1 MVIAKRP
8 ILDTVGVG
16 QYGPRG
22 FEGDEKL
29 RISSTSRVWTM
40 SGDTRGEDDRST
52 PTDEAALSARLKSLG
67 QRLDQTGQRRAAE
80 TGSASRTATDHSAL
94 ARGFRLSSELV
105 AGVLVGAGLGWLID
119 RWLGTLPW
127 GMFVF
132 ALLGFTAGVLNV
144 MRQAGGGPGGGSE
157 STIRQNE
164 SPSGGGRRRRP

>member
-52 PTDEAALSARLKSLG
+52 PTDEASLSARLKSLG

-80 TGSASRTATDHSAL
+80 TGPASRPATDRSAL
-94 ARGFRLSSELV
+94 APGLPPSAALV
-105 AGVLVGAGLGWLID
+105 
-119 RWLGTLPW
+119 R
-127 GMFVF
+127 
-132 ALLGFTAGVLNV
+132 
-144 MRQAGGGPGGGSE
+144 GGP
-157 STIRQNE
+157 
-164 SPSGGGRRRRP
+164 

>member
-40 SGDTRGEDDRST
+40 PGARRAEDNQST

-80 TGSASRTATDHSAL
+80 TGSASRPATEPSAA
-94 ARGFRLSSELV
+94 ARGLR
-105 AGVLVGAGLGWLID
+105 G
-119 RWLGTLPW
+119 
-127 GMFVF
+127 
-132 ALLGFTAGVLNV
+132 
-144 MRQAGGGPGGGSE
+144 
-157 STIRQNE
+157 
-164 SPSGGGRRRRP
+164 